1 MSWILLSR
9 YANSNFDRGLN
20 LGSSL
25 LGSRG
30 CCLLGCFGSGSSLL
44 CGCCLLGGNGE
55 FSELSDSG
63 GGCFGFLAFFGGGI
77 GEFPELSDSGG
88 LSFLAF
94 FFGGGESAET
104 GLGGGFFGLELEA
117 SS

>member
-1 MSWILLSR
+1 MVLGDSLGGR
-9 YANSNFDRGLN
+9 
-20 LGSSL
+20 GSSL

-30 CCLLGCFGSGSSLL
+30 CLLGCFGSGSSLL
-44 CGCCLLGGNGE
+44 CGCLLGGNGASSSS
-55 FSELSDSG
+55 SELCNSG

-88 LSFLAF
+88 LLSFLAF
-94 FFGGGESAET
+94 FFGGGDEGGESAEAS
-104 GLGGGFFGLELEA
+104 LGGGFFGFGLELEA